1 MFEEYN
7 IQNSTLIPSELLQV
21 TPKEVLV
28 LLVLYPLEN
37 T

>member
-1 MFEEYN
+1 MVAEYN
-7 IQNSTLIPSELLQV
+7 IQNSTLIPSEILQI